1 MQSRVPQAFWQISA
15 FTSSRVIQG
24 NGRTMSILLKMME
37 WVRWMFGVVPRSA
50 VGSPRMFLIVH
61 YSFMA
66 FLAILCAIFSDALR
80 TLVGFPPD
88 MEHLQG
94 PLENYLCG
102 ILFVL
107 CYAIVRV
114 VLFLLK
120 LLGIEDES
128 DFPDIEADWKE
139 ILTAFS
145 RERIYI
151 DDLPL
156 FLVNG
161 FTPQQEQSAFE
172 AASNIEWRV
181 IAPPL
186 SQTSA
191 VVRAFARE
199 DAIFV
204 CCTGIGA
211 TNCQQGKVVDV
222 TDGNSS
228 DSGMLRAGVFRPGGG
243 VTGTRR
249 AEELPEVIPNTRSAT
264 GTIRSMNSAGAE
276 SMVSTPRGMGAFFG
290 TMTPGG
296 LKRAM
301 ESFSAINRGSQKG
314 YGKKRVMPLSEVES
328 LVGIRRM
335 QFLCGLIA
343 KARAPF
349 CQINGMLQAVP
360 FSWAAEVEYAR
371 KLAPAIKDDLIAVH
385 ETFQLQFPVVAV
397 VTEVDSVSGMRDFL
411 LRAERMQ
418 PGLRLSRSGSSFAPG
433 AEVNDKNAAWIVD
446 RGLQWFRGWVY
457 TAFSSDIDNR
467 DNQKLFQMLCEISQ
481 RRQGLITL
489 LRDSLY
495 RIVQPSPRLHG
506 VYFSATGRAST
517 EQGFIRG
524 VLDKLPE
531 SQGMVAWT
539 PQLVRS
545 QQRSKLF
552 SICFF
557 TAAVLVS
564 GMAVAVYLYRIA
576 GAT

>member
-1 MQSRVPQAFWQISA
+1 
-15 FTSSRVIQG
+15 
-24 NGRTMSILLKMME
+24 ME

-50 VGSPRMFLIVH
+50 VGSPRLFLIVH

-66 FLAILCAIFSDALR
+66 FLAILFAVFSEEIRWFID
-80 TLVGFPPD
+80 FPSD
-88 MEHLQG
+88 MEHLKG
-94 PLENYLCG
+94 PLDRYLCG

-145 RERIYI
+145 RERIFL

-181 IAPPL
+181 IVPPL

-191 VVRAFARE
+191 VVRSFARE

-222 TDGNSS
+222 ADSNLG
-228 DSGMLRAGVFRPGGG
+228 DSGFLRPGIGI
-243 VTGTRR
+243 TGTRR
-249 AEELPEVIPNTRSAT
+249 AGEIAGVIANARSAT
-264 GTIRSMNSAGAE
+264 GTNRAMPAAAPE
-276 SMVSTPRGMGAFFG
+276 PMAAAPRGIGAFFG

-301 ESFSAINRGSQKG
+301 ESFSAINRESQKG
-314 YGKKRVMPLSEVES
+314 YGKKRVMPLSEVET

-349 CQINGMLQAVP
+349 CQINGMLQAIP
-360 FSWAAEVEYAR
+360 FSWASDVEYAR

-397 VTEVDSVSGMRDFL
+397 VTEVDSVAGMRDFL

-433 AEVNDKNAAWIVD
+433 AEVNDKHAAWIVD

-545 QQRSKLF
+545 QQRSKLV
-552 SICFF
+552 SICLF
-557 TAAVLVS
+557 TGAVLVS
-564 GMAVAVYLYRIA
+564 GIAVAVYLSKIA
-576 GAT
+576 GET

>member
-1 MQSRVPQAFWQISA
+1 
-15 FTSSRVIQG
+15 
-24 NGRTMSILLKMME
+24 MSILSKMME

-50 VGSPRMFLIVH
+50 VGSPRLFLIVH
-61 YSFMA
+61 YCFMA
-66 FLAILCAIFSDALR
+66 FLAILFAVFSAEIR
-80 TLVGFPPD
+80 WFVGFPGD
-88 MEHLQG
+88 MAHLQG
-94 PLENYLCG
+94 PLERYLCG

-114 VLFLLK
+114 VLLLLK

-145 RERIYI
+145 RERIYL

-181 IAPPL
+181 IVPPL

-222 TDGNSS
+222 ADSNSG
-228 DSGMLRAGVFRPGGG
+228 DSGFLRPGGG
-243 VTGTRR
+243 ITGTRR
-249 AEELPEVIPNTRSAT
+249 PGELAEVIANARSAT
-264 GTIRSMNSAGAE
+264 GTNRAMPAAAPE
-276 SMVSTPRGMGAFFG
+276 PMAAAPRGIGAFFG
-290 TMTPGG
+290 TMAPGG
-296 LKRAM
+296 LRRAM
-301 ESFSAINRGSQKG
+301 ESFSAINRDSQKG
-314 YGKKRVMPLSEVES
+314 YGKKRVMPLSEVET

-349 CQINGMLQAVP
+349 CQINGMLQAIP
-360 FSWAAEVEYAR
+360 FSWASDVEYAR

-397 VTEVDSVSGMRDFL
+397 VTEVDSVAGMRDFL

-433 AEVNDKNAAWIVD
+433 AEVNDTNAAWIVD

-457 TAFSSDIDNR
+457 TAFSSDIDSR

-539 PQLVRS
+539 PHLVRS
-545 QQRSKLF
+545 QQRSKLL
-552 SICFF
+552 SICLF
-557 TAAVLVS
+557 AGAVMVS
-564 GMAVAVYLYRIA
+564 GTAVAVYLYRIA

>member
-1 MQSRVPQAFWQISA
+1 MIE
-15 FTSSRVIQG
+15 G
-24 NGRTMSILLKMME
+24 NGRTMSILSKMME

-50 VGSPRMFLIVH
+50 VGSPRLFLIVH

-66 FLAILCAIFSDALR
+66 FLAILCAVFSDWLR
-80 TLVGFPPD
+80 WFVGFPLE

-94 PLENYLCG
+94 RLNELDRYLCG

-114 VLFLLK
+114 VLYLLK

-128 DFPDIEADWKE
+128 DFPDIESDWKL

-145 RERIYI
+145 RERIYL

-186 SQTSA
+186 SQSSA

-222 TDGNSS
+222 ADSNS
-228 DSGMLRAGVFRPGGG
+228 GEFGLLRPGAD

-249 AEELPEVIPNTRSAT
+249 PGELAEVIANARSAT
-264 GTIRSMNSAGAE
+264 GTNFAMPSAAPE
-276 SMVSTPRGMGAFFG
+276 PSASAPRGLGAFFG

-301 ESFSAINRGSQKG
+301 ETFSANNRESQKG
-314 YGKKRVMPLSEVES
+314 YGKKRVMPLSEVET

-349 CQINGMLQAVP
+349 CQINGMLQAIP
-360 FSWAAEVEYAR
+360 FSWASDVEYAR

-397 VTEVDSVSGMRDFL
+397 VTEVDSVAGMRDFL

-545 QQRSKLF
+545 QQRSKLL
-552 SICFF
+552 SIGFF
-557 TAAVLVS
+557 TGAVLVS
-564 GMAVAVYLYRIA
+564 VMAVMVYLYRIA
-576 GAT
+576 GST